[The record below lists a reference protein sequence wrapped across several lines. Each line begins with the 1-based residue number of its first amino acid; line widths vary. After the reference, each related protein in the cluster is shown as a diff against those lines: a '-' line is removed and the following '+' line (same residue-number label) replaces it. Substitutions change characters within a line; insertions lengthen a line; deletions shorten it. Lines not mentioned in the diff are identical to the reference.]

1 MKTIE
6 KFLAHLYSLDV
17 KLWIEDAN
25 LRCSIP
31 EDVLTD
37 ELGVEL
43 RSRKSEI
50 INFLR
55 QAKSSTNYTQAIT
68 PIERK
73 SNLPLSFAQ
82 QRLWFLEQLQPDSY
96 TYNLPTAVRLTGI
109 LDVAV
114 LERSLNTIIQ
124 RHEVLRTQFK
134 TVNGNPILQIQPSVT
149 LPLAV
154 IDLQTFNLLEQ
165 DEEVRNLALKEAQT
179 PFNLATD
186 VLLRV
191 KILRLAKDENVV
203 LFTMHHI
210 VSDGWSMEILIK
222 ELATLYTAFSTNQ
235 PSPLPEL
242 AIQYV
247 DFAVWQRQWLQGEV
261 LETQLDYWR
270 QQLSGILPV
279 LQLPTDYPRGRVQ
292 TFRGAIESFSLSSK
306 LSQDIIKLAKNAG
319 VTPFVTLL
327 TAYKILLHRYTGQT
341 DILVGTPVANRHRR
355 EIESLIGFFVNTLV
369 LRTNL
374 ADNPSFQNLL
384 QQLKN
389 STWQAYDHQ
398 DIPFEKLVEVL
409 QPERDLS
416 FNPLF
421 QVKFRL
427 ENAPTEKLELPG
439 LTLTPL
445 NRTEAS
451 AKLDLSLDMYETS
464 AGFVGAFEYN
474 RDLFAPETISRMV
487 GHFQTLLT
495 AIIENPK
502 QQISEL
508 PLLTESEKQKILI
521 DWNQTEVEFPRHL
534 TFQDLFA
541 AQVEKTPDA
550 VAVIFENQCLTYREL
565 NQKSNQVAHYL
576 KEKGVKPEIIVGL
589 CVDRSPLMI
598 IALLGIL
605 KAGGAYLPLDPNYP
619 PERLGYMLADS
630 QVPILLTQANL
641 KLPTPQ
647 NYEIIY
653 LDTDWEIIS
662 QCSIENPKS
671 EVTPENLAYLIYT
684 SGSTGKPKGVL
695 IPHIGLT
702 NLTQHKIQVCDVHP
716 GDCVLQFFSISFDAS
731 IPEIIMA
738 LGSGAKLC
746 LAKSESLLPGETLR
760 KLLRE
765 NAVTHITITPSALS
779 LLPSA
784 DLPHL
789 RMVLVGGEAPSPEL
803 IAKWSE
809 GRRFI
814 NAYGP
819 TEVTVNASMVLCG
832 NGHPLLPT
840 IRPSA
845 NKQLYILDNYLQP
858 VPIGVIGEL
867 YISGIGLARGY
878 LNRPDLTDQRF
889 ISNPFNHF
897 NNQSSPPPR
906 LRGEAR
912 GGVLLVGEE
921 SRLYKT
927 GDLACYLPDGRI
939 RLLGRIDDQ
948 VKIRGFRIEPQEV
961 ETVLCQHPAV
971 RAGVVIVREDQPGEK
986 RLVAYVVANE
996 IDSLK
1001 EVLKSSLNEEISFLS
1016 SPTPSDLR
1024 RFMREKLPEYL
1035 VPAAFV
1041 VLTDLPLTP
1050 NGKVDIPSLP
1060 LPERVLS
1067 NAEFIAP
1074 RTEIETQLADIYAQI
1089 LKLEKVSIDD
1099 DFFELGG
1106 HSLIATQLIAQALQV
1121 FQVELTV
1128 MDLFDAPT
1136 VAGMAERILQRQLTT
1151 QISMISDTA
1160 NDEREEFEI

>member
-17 KLWIEDAN
+17 KLWVEDAN

-37 ELGVEL
+37 ELSVEL
-43 RSRKSEI
+43 RSRKLEI

-55 QAKSSTNYTQAIT
+55 QAQSSATNYTQAIT
-68 PIERK
+68 PAAR
-73 SNLPLSFAQ
+73 NGDLPLSFAQ

-109 LDVAV
+109 LDIGV

-134 TVNGNPILQIQPSVT
+134 TVDGNPILQIQPSVE
-149 LPLAV
+149 LPLTV
-154 IDLQTFNLLEQ
+154 IDLQAFNLLEQ
-165 DEEVRNLALKEAQT
+165 DEEVRHLALKEAQT

-210 VSDGWSMEILIK
+210 VSDAWSMEILVK
-222 ELATLYTAFSTNQ
+222 ELATLYTAFRANQ
-235 PSPLPEL
+235 PSPLPDL

-247 DFAVWQRQWLQGEV
+247 DFAVWQRQWLQGKV

-270 QQLSGILPV
+270 QKLSGLLPV

-292 TFRGAIESFSLSSK
+292 TFHGAIESFSLSPQ
-306 LSQDIIKLAKNAG
+306 LSQGIIKLAKSAG

-327 TAYKILLHRYTGQT
+327 TAYKIILHRYTGQT

-355 EIESLIGFFVNTLV
+355 EIEGLIGFFVNTLV
-369 LRTNL
+369 LRTNI
-374 ADNPSFQNLL
+374 ADNPSFQELL
-384 QQLKN
+384 QQVRN
-389 STWQAYDHQ
+389 TTWQAYDHQ

-427 ENAPTEKLELPG
+427 ENAPIEKLELPG
-439 LTLTPL
+439 LTITPV

-464 AGFVGAFEYN
+464 EGFVGAFEYN
-474 RDLFAPETISRMV
+474 RDLFAPETINRMV

-495 AIIENPK
+495 AIVEHPEKRIA
-502 QQISEL
+502 EL
-508 PLLTESEKQKILI
+508 PLLTESERQTILI
-521 DWNQTEVEFPRHL
+521 DWNQTQVDFPSHL

-550 VAVIFENQCLTYREL
+550 VAVIFENQSLTYREL

-576 KEKGVKPEIIVGL
+576 KQKGVKPEVIVGI
-589 CVDRSPLMI
+589 CVERSPLMI

-619 PERLGYMLADS
+619 PERLAYMLADS
-630 QVPILLTQANL
+630 QVPILLTETSL
-641 KLPTPQ
+641 KVTTSSH
-647 NYEIIY
+647 YEIIY
-653 LDTDWEIIS
+653 LNKDWETIS
-662 QCSIENPKS
+662 QCSTENPES
-671 EVTPENLAYLIYT
+671 EAKPENLAYLIYT
-684 SGSTGKPKGVL
+684 SGSTGTPKGVL

-702 NLTQHKIQVCDVHP
+702 NLTQHKIEVCDVHP
-716 GDCVLQFFSISFDAS
+716 GDCVLQFFSLSFDAS

-746 LAKSESLLPGETLR
+746 LAKPESLLPGETLLQ
-760 KLLRE
+760 LLRD

-784 DLPHL
+784 DLPDL

-803 IAKWSE
+803 IAKWSP

-845 NKQLYILDNYLQP
+845 NKQLYILDNYLQS

-867 YISGIGLARGY
+867 YIGGIGLARGY
-878 LNRPDLTDQRF
+878 LNRPYLTAERF
-889 ISNPFNHF
+889 ISDWGLGTGELGVPSGDKG
-897 NNQSSPPPR
+897 QRGLGKEMSSVN
-906 LRGEAR
+906 GD
-912 GGVLLVGEE
+912 

-939 RLLGRIDDQ
+939 KLLGRVDNQ

-961 ETVLCQHPAV
+961 ETVLCQHPGV
-971 RAGVVIVREDQPGEK
+971 LAGVVIVREDQPDQK
-986 RLVAYVVANE
+986 RLVAYVVP
-996 IDSLK
+996 
-1001 EVLKSSLNEEISFLS
+1001 NEEAGEQRSENLPNPQS
-1016 SPTPSDLR
+1016 LR
-1024 RFMREKLPEYL
+1024 TFMREKLPEYL
-1035 VPAAFV
+1035 VPSAFV
-1041 VLTDLPLTP
+1041 VLEDLPLTP
-1050 NGKVDIPSLP
+1050 NGKVDTHSLP
-1060 LPERVLS
+1060 APEQVLS
-1067 NAEFIAP
+1067 KAEFIAP
-1074 RTEIETQLADIYAQI
+1074 RTDIEAQLAAIYAQV
-1089 LKLEKVSIDD
+1089 LKVEKVSVDD

-1128 MDLFDAPT
+1128 IDLFDAPT
-1136 VAGMAERILQRQLTT
+1136 VAGLAERILQRQLTA
-1151 QISMISDTA
+1151 QIPVITDIA

>member
-17 KLWIEDAN
+17 KLWVEDAN

-37 ELGVEL
+37 ELTGEL

-55 QAKSSTNYTQAIT
+55 QAQSYATNYTQAIT
-68 PIERK
+68 PAPRNG
-73 SNLPLSFAQ
+73 NLPLSFAQ

-109 LDVAV
+109 LDVGL

-124 RHEVLRTQFK
+124 RHEVLRTNFK
-134 TVNGNPILQIQPSVT
+134 TVDGNPVLQIQPSVT
-149 LPLAV
+149 LPLTV
-154 IDLQTFNLLEQ
+154 IDLQNFNPIEQ
-165 DEEVRNLALKEAQT
+165 DEEVRHLALKEAQT

-191 KILRLAKDENVV
+191 KILQLAKDENIV

-210 VSDGWSMEILIK
+210 ISDGWSMEILVK
-222 ELATLYTAFSTNQ
+222 ELATLYTAFSSNK

-247 DFAVWQRQWLQGEV
+247 DFAIWQRQWLQGEV

-270 QQLSGILPV
+270 QQLGGILPV

-292 TFRGAIESFSLSSK
+292 TFRGAIESFSLSPQ
-306 LSQDIIKLAKNAG
+306 LSQGIINLAKNAG
-319 VTPFVTLL
+319 VTPFITLL

-369 LRTNL
+369 LRSNL
-374 ADNPSFQNLL
+374 ADNPSFQELL
-384 QQLKN
+384 QQLKTT
-389 STWQAYDHQ
+389 TWQAYDHQ

-439 LTLTPL
+439 LTITPV

-464 AGFVGAFEYN
+464 EGFVGAFEYN
-474 RDLFAPETISRMV
+474 RDLFAPETINRMV

-495 AIIENPK
+495 AIVEHPENR
-502 QQISEL
+502 ISQL
-508 PLLTESEKQKILI
+508 PLLTESEKQTILI
-521 DWNQTEVEFPRHL
+521 DWNQTEVEFPSHL
-534 TFQDLFA
+534 TFQDLFT

-550 VAVIFENQCLTYREL
+550 VAIIFENQFLTYREL
-565 NQKSNQVAHYL
+565 NQKSNQLAHYL
-576 KEKGVKPEIIVGL
+576 KQKGVKPEVIVGL
-589 CVDRSPLMI
+589 CVERSPLMI

-619 PERLGYMLADS
+619 PERLAYMLGDS
-630 QVPILLTQANL
+630 KVQILLTETSL
-641 KLPTPQ
+641 KVTTSSS
-647 NYEIIY
+647 YEIIY
-653 LDTDWEIIS
+653 LDTDWETIS
-662 QCSIENPKS
+662 QCSIENPES

-684 SGSTGKPKGVL
+684 SGSTGTPKGVL

-702 NLTQHKIQVCDVHP
+702 NLTQHKIEVCDVHP
-716 GDCVLQFFSISFDAS
+716 GDCVLQFFSLSFDAS

-746 LAKSESLLPGETLR
+746 LAKPESLLPGETLLQ
-760 KLLRE
+760 LLRD

-803 IAKWSE
+803 IAKWST

-845 NKQLYILDNYLQP
+845 NKQLYILD
-858 VPIGVIGEL
+858 
-867 YISGIGLARGY
+867 
-878 LNRPDLTDQRF
+878 
-889 ISNPFNHF
+889 
-897 NNQSSPPPR
+897 
-906 LRGEAR
+906 
-912 GGVLLVGEE
+912 
-921 SRLYKT
+921 
-927 GDLACYLPDGRI
+927 
-939 RLLGRIDDQ
+939 
-948 VKIRGFRIEPQEV
+948 
-961 ETVLCQHPAV
+961 
-971 RAGVVIVREDQPGEK
+971 
-986 RLVAYVVANE
+986 
-996 IDSLK
+996 
-1001 EVLKSSLNEEISFLS
+1001 
-1016 SPTPSDLR
+1016 
-1024 RFMREKLPEYL
+1024 
-1035 VPAAFV
+1035 
-1041 VLTDLPLTP
+1041 
-1050 NGKVDIPSLP
+1050 
-1060 LPERVLS
+1060 
-1067 NAEFIAP
+1067 
-1074 RTEIETQLADIYAQI
+1074 
-1089 LKLEKVSIDD
+1089 
-1099 DFFELGG
+1099 
-1106 HSLIATQLIAQALQV
+1106 
-1121 FQVELTV
+1121 
-1128 MDLFDAPT
+1128 
-1136 VAGMAERILQRQLTT
+1136 
-1151 QISMISDTA
+1151 
-1160 NDEREEFEI
+1160 

>member
-17 KLWIEDAN
+17 KLWVEDAN

-37 ELGVEL
+37 ELTGEL

-55 QAKSSTNYTQAIT
+55 QAKSSAINYTESIT
-68 PIERK
+68 PAPRNG
-73 SNLPLSFAQ
+73 NLPLSFAQ

-109 LDVAV
+109 LDVEL

-124 RHEVLRTQFK
+124 RHEVLRTNIK
-134 TVNGNPILQIQPSVT
+134 TVDGNPVVQIQPSVT
-149 LPLAV
+149 LPLNV
-154 IDLQTFNLLEQ
+154 IDLQTFNPIEQ
-165 DEEVRNLALKEAQT
+165 NEEVRHLALKEAQT
-179 PFNLATD
+179 PFDLATD

-191 KILRLAKDENVV
+191 KILQLAKDENVV

-210 VSDGWSMEILIK
+210 ISDGWSMEILVK
-222 ELATLYTAFSTNQ
+222 ELATLYTAFSANQ

-247 DFAVWQRQWLQGEV
+247 DFAIWQRQWLQGEI

-270 QQLSGILPV
+270 EQLGGILPV
-279 LQLPTDYPRGRVQ
+279 LQLPTDYPRGRLQ
-292 TFRGAIESFSLSSK
+292 TFRGAIESFSLSPQ
-306 LSQDIIKLAKNAG
+306 LSQGIINLAKNAG
-319 VTPFVTLL
+319 VTPFITLL

-355 EIESLIGFFVNTLV
+355 EIENLIGFFVNTLV

-374 ADNPSFQNLL
+374 ADNPSFQELL
-384 QQLKN
+384 QQLKTT
-389 STWQAYDHQ
+389 TWQAYDHQ
-398 DIPFEKLVEVL
+398 DIPFEKLVEIL

-439 LTLTPL
+439 LTITPV

-464 AGFVGAFEYN
+464 EGFVGAFEYN

-495 AIIENPK
+495 AIVEHPENL
-502 QQISEL
+502 ISEL
-508 PLLTESEKQKILI
+508 PLLTESERQTILI
-521 DWNQTEVEFPRHL
+521 DWNQTQVEFPSHL

-550 VAVIFENQCLTYREL
+550 VAVIFENQFLTYREL
-565 NQKSNQVAHYL
+565 NQKSNQIAHYL
-576 KEKGVKPEIIVGL
+576 KQKGVKPEVIVGL
-589 CVDRSPLMI
+589 CVERSPLMI

-619 PERLGYMLADS
+619 PERLAYMLADS
-630 QVPILLTQANL
+630 QVPILLTETSL
-641 KLPTPQ
+641 KVTTSSS
-647 NYEIIY
+647 YEIIN
-653 LDTDWEIIS
+653 LDTEWEIIA
-662 QCSIENPKS
+662 QYSIENPES
-671 EVTPENLAYLIYT
+671 EAKPDNLAYLIYT
-684 SGSTGKPKGVL
+684 SGSTGTPKGVL

-702 NLTQHKIQVCDVHP
+702 NLTQHKIQVGDVHP
-716 GDCVLQFFSISFDAS
+716 GDCVLQFFSLSFDAS

-746 LAKSESLLPGETLR
+746 LAKPESLLPGETLLQ
-760 KLLRE
+760 LLRD

-789 RMVLVGGEAPSPEL
+789 RMILVGGEAPSPEL
-803 IAKWSE
+803 IAKWST

-832 NGHPLLPT
+832 NGHPVLPT

-867 YISGIGLARGY
+867 YIGGIGLARGY
-878 LNRPDLTDQRF
+878 LNRPDLTTQRF
-889 ISNPFNHF
+889 ISWGLGTGDWGLGKEM
-897 NNQSSPPPR
+897 SSVN
-906 LRGEAR
+906 GD
-912 GGVLLVGEE
+912 

-939 RLLGRIDDQ
+939 KLLGRVDNQ

-961 ETVLCQHPAV
+961 ETVLCQHPGV
-971 RAGVVIVREDQPGEK
+971 RAGVVIVREDKPGEK
-986 RLVAYVVANE
+986 RLVAYIVP
-996 IDSLK
+996 
-1001 EVLKSSLNEEISFLS
+1001 NEEAAQQGSKNLPNPQS
-1016 SPTPSDLR
+1016 LR
-1024 RFMREKLPEYL
+1024 AFMREKLPEYL
-1035 VPAAFV
+1035 VPSAFV
-1041 VLTDLPLTP
+1041 VLEDLPLTP
-1050 NGKVDIPSLP
+1050 NGKVDTHALP
-1060 LPERVLS
+1060 APEQVLS
-1067 NAEFIAP
+1067 KAEFIAP
-1074 RTEIETQLADIYAQI
+1074 RTDIEAQLAAIYAQV
-1089 LKLEKVSIDD
+1089 LKLEKVSVDD

-1128 MDLFDAPT
+1128 IDLFDAPT
-1136 VAGMAERILQRQLTT
+1136 VAGLAERILQRQLTA
-1151 QISMISDTA
+1151 QVPVISDTPD
-1160 NDEREEFEI
+1160 DEREEFEI

>member
-25 LRCSIP
+25 LRCSVP

-55 QAKSSTNYTQAIT
+55 QAKSSTNYTQAIL
-68 PIERK
+68 PAERHE
-73 SNLPLSFAQ
+73 NLPLSFAQ
-82 QRLWFLEQLQPDSY
+82 QRLWFLEQLQLGNA
-96 TYNLPTAVRLTGI
+96 TYNLPTAVRLKGN
-109 LDVAV
+109 LDVRV
-114 LERSLNTIIQ
+114 LERSLNEIIQ
-124 RHEVLRTQFK
+124 RHEVLRTHFK
-134 TVNGNPILQIQPSVT
+134 TVNGNPVLHIQPSVT

-154 IDLQTFNLLEQ
+154 IDLQTFNPLEQ
-165 DEEVRNLALKEAQT
+165 DEEVRHLALKEAQT
-179 PFNLATD
+179 PFDLATD

-191 KILRLAKDENVV
+191 KIIRLAKDENVV

-210 VSDGWSMEILIK
+210 ISDGWSMEILIK
-222 ELATLYTAFSTNQ
+222 ELATLYNAFSTNQ

-261 LETQLDYWR
+261 LDTQLDYWR
-270 QQLSGILPV
+270 QQLGGILPV

-292 TFRGAIESFSLSSK
+292 TFRGAIESFSLSPQ
-306 LSQDIIKLAKNAG
+306 LSQDIIKIAKSAG

-355 EIESLIGFFVNTLV
+355 EIEGLIGFFVNTLV

-374 ADNPSFQNLL
+374 TDNPSFQDLL

-389 STWQAYDHQ
+389 TTWQAYDHQ

-464 AGFVGAFEYN
+464 TGFVGAFEYN

-495 AIIENPK
+495 AIVENPEK
-502 QQISEL
+502 RTSEL
-508 PLLTESEKQKILI
+508 PLLTESERQKILI
-521 DWNQTEVEFPRHL
+521 DWNQTQVEFPSHL

-550 VAVIFENQCLTYREL
+550 VAVIFENQSLTYREL

-576 KEKGVKPEIIVGL
+576 QQKGVKPEIIVGL
-589 CVDRSPLMI
+589 CVERTPLMI

-630 QVPILLTQANL
+630 QVPILLTEANL
-641 KLPTPQ
+641 KFSTPQ

-653 LDTDWEIIS
+653 LDTDWEIIY
-662 QCSIENPKS
+662 QCSIENPES

-702 NLTQHKIQVCDVHP
+702 NLTKHKIEICDVHP
-716 GDCVLQFFSISFDAS
+716 GDCVLQFFSLSFDAS

-746 LAKSESLLPGETLR
+746 LAKSESLLPGETLLQ
-760 KLLRE
+760 LLQN

-789 RMVLVGGEAPSPEL
+789 RMILVGGEAPSPEL

-867 YISGIGLARGY
+867 YIGGLGLARGY
-878 LNRPDLTDQRF
+878 LNRPDLTNQKF
-889 ISNPFNHF
+889 IPNPFSQLSVISYQLSVNS
-897 NNQSSPPPR
+897 QP
-906 LRGEAR
+906 
-912 GGVLLVGEE
+912 
-921 SRLYKT
+921 RLYKT

-939 RLLGRIDDQ
+939 KLLGRIDNQ

-961 ETVLCQHPAV
+961 ETVLCQHSGV
-971 RAGVVIVREDQPGEK
+971 RAGVVIVREDQPNQK

-996 IDSLK
+996 EAK
-1001 EVLKSSLNEEISFLS
+1001 EQGRENLLS
-1016 SPTPSDLR
+1016 SQSLR
-1024 RFMREKLPEYL
+1024 SFMREKLPEYL
-1035 VPAAFV
+1035 VPSAFV
-1041 VLTDLPLTP
+1041 LLENLPLTP
-1050 NGKVDIPSLP
+1050 NGKVDIHSLP
-1060 LPERVLS
+1060 APEEIVS
-1067 NAEFIAP
+1067 TSEFIAP
-1074 RTEIETQLADIYAQI
+1074 RTQIEAQLANIYTQI
-1089 LKLEKVSIDD
+1089 LNLEKVSIHD

-1106 HSLIATQLIAQALQV
+1106 HSLIATQLISQALQV

-1136 VAGMAERILQRQLTT
+1136 VAGMAERILQRQLTAEV
-1151 QISMISDTA
+1151 SVISDTGD
-1160 NDEREEFEI
+1160 DEREEFEI

>member
-17 KLWIEDAN
+17 KLWVEDAN

-37 ELGVEL
+37 ELTGEL

-50 INFLR
+50 ITFLR

-68 PIERK
+68 PAPRNG
-73 SNLPLSFAQ
+73 NLPLSFAQ

-109 LDVAV
+109 LDVGL

-124 RHEVLRTQFK
+124 RHELLRTNFK
-134 TVNGNPILQIQPSVT
+134 TVDGNPVLDIQPSVT

-154 IDLQTFNLLEQ
+154 IDLQAFNLLEQ
-165 DEEVRNLALKEAQT
+165 DEEVRHLALKEAQT
-179 PFNLATD
+179 PFDLATD

-191 KILRLAKDENVV
+191 KILQLAKDENVV

-210 VSDGWSMEILIK
+210 VSDGWSMEILVK
-222 ELATLYTAFSTNQ
+222 ELATLYTAFSGNQ

-247 DFAVWQRQWLQGEV
+247 DFAIWQRQWLQGEV

-270 QQLSGILPV
+270 QQLGGILPV

-292 TFRGAIESFSLSSK
+292 TFRGAIESFSLSPQ
-306 LSQDIIKLAKNAG
+306 LSQGIIKLAKNAG

-355 EIESLIGFFVNTLV
+355 EIEALIGFFVNTLV

-374 ADNPSFQNLL
+374 ADNPSFQELL
-384 QQLKN
+384 QQLIN
-389 STWQAYDHQ
+389 TTWQAYDHQ

-439 LTLTPL
+439 LTLRPL

-464 AGFVGAFEYN
+464 EGFVGAFEYN
-474 RDLFAPETISRMV
+474 RDLFAPETINRMV
-487 GHFQTLLT
+487 GHFQTVLT
-495 AIIENPK
+495 AIVENPQK
-502 QQISEL
+502 RISEL
-508 PLLTESEKQKILI
+508 PLLTDKEKQTILI
-521 DWNQTEVEFPRHL
+521 DWNQTQVECPSHL

-541 AQVEKTPDA
+541 AQVEKTPDE
-550 VAVIFENQCLTYREL
+550 VAIIFENQSLTYTEL

-576 KEKGVKPEIIVGL
+576 KKKGVKPEVIVGL
-589 CVDRSPLMI
+589 CVERSPLMI

-630 QVPILLTQANL
+630 QVPILLTETSL
-641 KLPTPQ
+641 KVATSSS
-647 NYEIIY
+647 YEIIY
-653 LDTDWEIIS
+653 LDTDWETIS
-662 QCSIENPKS
+662 QCSIENPES
-671 EVTPENLAYLIYT
+671 EVKPENLAYLIYT

-716 GDCVLQFFSISFDAS
+716 GDCVLQFFSLSFDAS

-746 LAKSESLLPGETLR
+746 LAKSESLLPGETLL
-760 KLLRE
+760 KLLRD

-803 IAKWSE
+803 IAKWSQ

-832 NGHPLLPT
+832 NGHPLVPT

-867 YISGIGLARGY
+867 YIGGIGLARGY
-878 LNRPDLTDQRF
+878 LNRPDLTAERF
-889 ISNPFNHF
+889 IRDWGLGTGDWGLGKEVSLVNSQ
-897 NNQSSPPPR
+897 QSTVNSD
-906 LRGEAR
+906 
-912 GGVLLVGEE
+912 

-927 GDLACYLPDGRI
+927 GDLAYYLPDGRI
-939 RLLGRIDDQ
+939 RLLGRVDNQ

-961 ETVLCQHPAV
+961 ETLLCQHPGV

-986 RLVAYVVANE
+986 RLVAYV
-996 IDSLK
+996 IP
-1001 EVLKSSLNEEISFLS
+1001 NEEGGEQKFPQ
-1016 SPTPSDLR
+1016 SPIPNPQSPIPNPQSLR
-1024 RFMREKLPEYL
+1024 AFMREKLPEYL
-1035 VPAAFV
+1035 VPSAFV
-1041 VLTDLPLTP
+1041 LLTDLPLTP
-1050 NGKVDIPSLP
+1050 NGKVDTHALP
-1060 LPERVLS
+1060 APEQVLA

-1074 RTEIETQLADIYAQI
+1074 RTDIEAQLADIYAQI
-1089 LKLEKVSIDD
+1089 LKLEKVSIQD

-1136 VAGMAERILQRQLTT
+1136 VAGLAERILQRQLKAE
-1151 QISMISDTA
+1151 IPVISDTSD
-1160 NDEREEFEI
+1160 DEREEFEI

>member
-25 LRCSIP
+25 LRCSVP

-43 RSRKSEI
+43 RSRKPEI

-55 QAKSSTNYTQAIT
+55 QAKSSAINYSQAIL
-68 PIERK
+68 PAERHE
-73 SNLPLSFAQ
+73 NLPLSFAQ
-82 QRLWFLEQLQPDSY
+82 QRLWFLEQLQLGNA
-96 TYNLPTAVRLTGI
+96 TYNLPTAVRLKGN
-109 LDVAV
+109 LDVRV
-114 LERSLNTIIQ
+114 LERSLNEIIQ

-134 TVNGNPILQIQPSVT
+134 TVNGNPVLQIQSNVT
-149 LPLAV
+149 LPLIV
-154 IDLQTFNLLEQ
+154 VDLQAFNPLEQ
-165 DEEVRNLALKEAQT
+165 DEEVRHLALKAAQT
-179 PFNLATD
+179 PFDLATD

-222 ELATLYTAFSTNQ
+222 ELATLYNAFSTNQ

-247 DFAVWQRQWLQGEV
+247 DFAIWQRQWLQGEV
-261 LETQLDYWR
+261 LDTQLDYWR
-270 QQLSGILPV
+270 QQLGGILPV

-292 TFRGAIESFSLSSK
+292 TFRGAIESFSLSPQ
-306 LSQDIIKLAKNAG
+306 LSQDIIKIAKSAG
-319 VTPFVTLL
+319 VTSFVTLL

-355 EIESLIGFFVNTLV
+355 EIEGLIGFFVNTLV

-374 ADNPSFQNLL
+374 TDNPSFQDLL

-389 STWQAYDHQ
+389 TTWQAYDHQ

-495 AIIENPK
+495 AIVENPEK
-502 QQISEL
+502 RISEL
-508 PLLTESEKQKILI
+508 PLLTESERQKILI
-521 DWNQTEVEFPRHL
+521 DWNQTQVEFPSHL

-550 VAVIFENQCLTYREL
+550 VAVVYTPPQPSPDKEEGVVVESLTYREL

-576 KEKGVKPEIIVGL
+576 QKKGVKPEIIVGL
-589 CVDRSPLMI
+589 CVERSPLMI

-630 QVPILLTQANL
+630 QVPILLTETSL
-641 KLPTPQ
+641 KPALSTPP

-662 QCSIENPKS
+662 QCSTENPKS
-671 EVTPENLAYLIYT
+671 EFTPENLAYLIYT

-702 NLTQHKIQVCDVHP
+702 NLTKHKIEICDVHP
-716 GDCVLQFFSISFDAS
+716 GDCVLQFFSLSFDAS

-746 LAKSESLLPGETLR
+746 LAKSESLLPGETLLQ
-760 KLLRE
+760 LLQN

-779 LLPSA
+779 LIPSA

-789 RMVLVGGEAPSPEL
+789 RMILVGGEAPSPEL

-809 GRRFI
+809 ERRFI

-878 LNRPDLTDQRF
+878 LNRPDLTAERF
-889 ISNPFNHF
+889 ITNPFNHF

-906 LRGEAR
+906 LRGGAR
-912 GGVLLVGEE
+912 GGVLF
-921 SRLYKT
+921 SMSI
-927 GDLACYLPDGRI
+927 YLP
-939 RLLGRIDDQ
+939 LLTFFAD
-948 VKIRGFRIEPQEV
+948 VTP
-961 ETVLCQHPAV
+961 
-971 RAGVVIVREDQPGEK
+971 
-986 RLVAYVVANE
+986 YVT
-996 IDSLK
+996 
-1001 EVLKSSLNEEISFLS
+1001 SSSQ
-1016 SPTPSDLR
+1016 T
-1024 RFMREKLPEYL
+1024 K
-1035 VPAAFV
+1035 
-1041 VLTDLPLTP
+1041 
-1050 NGKVDIPSLP
+1050 
-1060 LPERVLS
+1060 
-1067 NAEFIAP
+1067 
-1074 RTEIETQLADIYAQI
+1074 
-1089 LKLEKVSIDD
+1089 
-1099 DFFELGG
+1099 
-1106 HSLIATQLIAQALQV
+1106 
-1121 FQVELTV
+1121 
-1128 MDLFDAPT
+1128 
-1136 VAGMAERILQRQLTT
+1136 
-1151 QISMISDTA
+1151 
-1160 NDEREEFEI
+1160 

>member
-25 LRCSIP
+25 LRCSVP

-55 QAKSSTNYTQAIT
+55 QAKSSTNYTQAIL
-68 PIERK
+68 PAERHE
-73 SNLPLSFAQ
+73 NLPLSFAQ
-82 QRLWFLEQLQPDSY
+82 QRLWFLEQLQLGNA
-96 TYNLPTAVRLTGI
+96 TYNLPTAVRLKGN
-109 LDVAV
+109 LDVRV
-114 LERSLNTIIQ
+114 LERSLNEIIQ
-124 RHEVLRTQFK
+124 RHEVLRTHFK
-134 TVNGNPILQIQPSVT
+134 TVNGNPVLHIQPSVT

-154 IDLQTFNLLEQ
+154 IDLQTFNPLEQ
-165 DEEVRNLALKEAQT
+165 DEEVRHLALKEAQT
-179 PFNLATD
+179 PFDLATD

-191 KILRLAKDENVV
+191 KIIRLAKDENVV

-210 VSDGWSMEILIK
+210 ISDGWSMEILIK
-222 ELATLYTAFSTNQ
+222 ELATLYNAFSTNQ

-261 LETQLDYWR
+261 LDTQLDYWR
-270 QQLSGILPV
+270 QQLGGILPV

-292 TFRGAIESFSLSSK
+292 TFRGAIESFSLSPQ
-306 LSQDIIKLAKNAG
+306 LSQDIIKIAKSAG

-355 EIESLIGFFVNTLV
+355 EIEGLIGFFVNTLV

-374 ADNPSFQNLL
+374 TDNPSFQDLL

-389 STWQAYDHQ
+389 TTWQAYDHQ

-464 AGFVGAFEYN
+464 TGFVGAFEYN

-495 AIIENPK
+495 AIVENPEK
-502 QQISEL
+502 RTSEL
-508 PLLTESEKQKILI
+508 PLLTESERQKILI
-521 DWNQTEVEFPRHL
+521 DWNQTQVEFPSHL

-550 VAVIFENQCLTYREL
+550 VAVIFDNQSLTYKEL

-576 KEKGVKPEIIVGL
+576 QQKGVKPEIIVGL
-589 CVDRSPLMI
+589 CVERTPLMI

-630 QVPILLTQANL
+630 QVPILLTEANL
-641 KLPTPQ
+641 KFSTPQ

-653 LDTDWEIIS
+653 LDTDWEIIY
-662 QCSIENPKS
+662 QCSIENPES

-702 NLTQHKIQVCDVHP
+702 NLTKHKIEICDVHP
-716 GDCVLQFFSISFDAS
+716 GDCVLQFFSLSFDAS

-746 LAKSESLLPGETLR
+746 LAKSESLLPGETLLQ
-760 KLLRE
+760 LLQN

-789 RMVLVGGEAPSPEL
+789 RMILVGGEAPSPEL

-867 YISGIGLARGY
+867 YIGGLGLARGY
-878 LNRPDLTDQRF
+878 LNRPDLTNQKF
-889 ISNPFNHF
+889 IPNPFSQLSVISYQLSVNS
-897 NNQSSPPPR
+897 QP
-906 LRGEAR
+906 
-912 GGVLLVGEE
+912 
-921 SRLYKT
+921 RLYKT

-939 RLLGRIDDQ
+939 KLLGRIDNQ

-961 ETVLCQHPAV
+961 ETVLCQHSGV
-971 RAGVVIVREDQPGEK
+971 RTGVVIVREDQPNQK

-996 IDSLK
+996 EAK
-1001 EVLKSSLNEEISFLS
+1001 EQGRENLLS
-1016 SPTPSDLR
+1016 SQSLR
-1024 RFMREKLPEYL
+1024 SFMREKLPEYL
-1035 VPAAFV
+1035 VPSAFV
-1041 VLTDLPLTP
+1041 LLENLPLTP
-1050 NGKVDIPSLP
+1050 NGKVDIHSLP
-1060 LPERVLS
+1060 APEEIVS
-1067 NAEFIAP
+1067 TSEFIAP
-1074 RTEIETQLADIYAQI
+1074 RTQIEAQLANIYTQI
-1089 LKLEKVSIDD
+1089 LNLEKVSIHD

-1106 HSLIATQLIAQALQV
+1106 HSLIATQLISQALQV

-1136 VAGMAERILQRQLTT
+1136 VAGMAERILQRQLTAEV
-1151 QISMISDTA
+1151 SVISDTGD
-1160 NDEREEFEI
+1160 DEREEFEI

>member
-6 KFLAHLYSLDV
+6 KFLAHLYNLDV
-17 KLWIEDAN
+17 KLWVEDTN

-31 EDVLTD
+31 DDVLTD
-37 ELGVEL
+37 ELSVEL

-55 QAKSSTNYTQAIT
+55 QAKLSTNYTQAIT
-68 PIERK
+68 PAERN
-73 SNLPLSFAQ
+73 SHLPLSFAQ

-96 TYNLPTAVRLTGI
+96 TYNLPTAVRLKGI
-109 LDVAV
+109 LDIVV

-124 RHEVLRTQFK
+124 RHELLRTNFK
-134 TVNGNPILQIQPSVT
+134 TVDGNPVVHIQPSVT
-149 LPLAV
+149 LPIAA
-154 IDLQTFNLLEQ
+154 IDLQNFNLIEQ
-165 DEEVRNLALKEAQT
+165 DEEVHNLALKEAQT

-191 KILRLAKDENVV
+191 KIIQLAEDENVV

-210 VSDGWSMEILIK
+210 VADGWSMEILIK
-222 ELATLYTAFSTNQ
+222 ELKILYTAFIANQ

-242 AIQYV
+242 EIQYV
-247 DFAVWQRQWLQGEV
+247 DFAIWQRKWLQGEV

-270 QQLSGILPV
+270 QQLGGILPV
-279 LQLPTDYPRGRVQ
+279 LQLPADYPRGRVQ

-341 DILVGTPVANRHRR
+341 DIIVGTPVANRHRR
-355 EIESLIGFFVNTLV
+355 EIEGLIGFFVNTLV
-369 LRTNL
+369 LRTSL
-374 ADNPSFQNLL
+374 ADNPSFQDLL

-389 STWQAYDHQ
+389 TTWQAYDHQ

-464 AGFVGAFEYN
+464 KGFVGAFEYN
-474 RDLFAPETISRMV
+474 RDLFAPETINRMI

-495 AIIENPK
+495 AIVENPEK
-502 QQISEL
+502 QISEL
-508 PLLTESEKQKILI
+508 PLLTESEKQTILI
-521 DWNQTEVEFPRHL
+521 DWNQTEVEFLSHL
-534 TFQDLFA
+534 TFQDLFT

-550 VAVIFENQCLTYREL
+550 VAVIFENQSLTYTEL
-565 NQKSNQVAHYL
+565 NQKSNQIAHYL
-576 KEKGVKPEIIVGL
+576 QKKGVKPEVIVGL

-641 KLPTPQ
+641 KLPTSQ
-647 NYEIIY
+647 NYEIIN
-653 LDTDWEIIS
+653 LDADWEKIS
-662 QCSIENPKS
+662 QCSIETPES

-738 LGSGAKLC
+738 LGNGAKLC
-746 LAKSESLLPGETLR
+746 LAKSESLLPGETLL
-760 KLLRE
+760 KLLQE

-789 RMVLVGGEAPSPEL
+789 RMILVGGEAPSPEL
-803 IAKWSE
+803 ITKWSK

-832 NGHPLLPT
+832 NVHPLLPT

-845 NKQLYILDNYLQP
+845 NKQLYILDHYLQP

-867 YISGIGLARGY
+867 HIGGIGLARGY
-878 LNRPDLTDQRF
+878 LNRPDLTAERF
-889 ISNPFNHF
+889 ISNPFSHF

-906 LRGEAR
+906 LRGGAR
-912 GGVLLVGEE
+912 GGVLDVSKE

-927 GDLACYLPDGRI
+927 GDLAYYLPDGRI
-939 RLLGRIDDQ
+939 RLLGRIDNQ
-948 VKIRGFRIEPQEV
+948 VKIRGFRIELQEV

-986 RLVAYVVANE
+986 RLVAYIVANK
-996 IDSLK
+996 I
-1001 EVLKSSLNEEISFLS
+1001 IPS
-1016 SPTPSDLR
+1016 SPTSSEMR

-1035 VPAAFV
+1035 VPATFV

-1050 NGKVDIPSLP
+1050 NGKVDIHSLP
-1060 LPERVLS
+1060 APEQVLS
-1067 NAEFIAP
+1067 TTEFIAP

-1121 FQVELTV
+1121 FQIELTV

-1136 VAGMAERILQRQLTT
+1136 VAGLAERILQRQLTA
-1151 QISMISDTA
+1151 QIPIISDTT
-1160 NDEREEFEI
+1160 NHEREEFEI

>member
-17 KLWIEDAN
+17 KLWVEDAN

-37 ELGVEL
+37 ELTGEL

-55 QAKSSTNYTQAIT
+55 QAQSSATNYTQAI
-68 PIERK
+68 PPAPRNG
-73 SNLPLSFAQ
+73 NLPLSFAQ

-109 LDVAV
+109 LDVEL

-124 RHEVLRTQFK
+124 RHEVLRTNFK
-134 TVNGNPILQIQPSVT
+134 TVDGNPVLQIQPSVT
-149 LPLAV
+149 LPLNL
-154 IDLQTFNLLEQ
+154 IDLQTFNPIEQ
-165 DEEVRNLALKEAQT
+165 DEEVRHLALKEAQT
-179 PFNLATD
+179 PFDLARD

-191 KILRLAKDENVV
+191 KILQLAKDENVV

-210 VSDGWSMEILIK
+210 VSDGWSMEILVK
-222 ELATLYTAFSTNQ
+222 ELATLYTAFSSNKA
-235 PSPLPEL
+235 SPLPEL

-247 DFAVWQRQWLQGEV
+247 DFAIWQRQWLQGEV

-270 QQLSGILPV
+270 QQLGGILPV

-292 TFRGAIESFSLSSK
+292 TFRGAIESFSLSLQ
-306 LSQDIIKLAKNAG
+306 LSQGIINLAKNAG
-319 VTPFVTLL
+319 VTPFITLL

-355 EIESLIGFFVNTLV
+355 EIEGLIGFFVNTLV

-374 ADNPSFQNLL
+374 ADNPSFQELL
-384 QQLKN
+384 QQLRTTN
-389 STWQAYDHQ
+389 WQAYDHQ

-427 ENAPTEKLELPG
+427 ENAPTKKLELPG
-439 LTLTPL
+439 LTITPV

-464 AGFVGAFEYN
+464 EGFVGAFEYN
-474 RDLFAPETISRMV
+474 RDLFAPETINRMV

-495 AIIENPK
+495 AIVENP
-502 QQISEL
+502 QNRISEL
-508 PLLTESEKQKILI
+508 PLLTESEKQTILI
-521 DWNQTEVEFPRHL
+521 DWNQTQVEFPSHL

-550 VAVIFENQCLTYREL
+550 VAVIFENQFLTYREL
-565 NQKSNQVAHYL
+565 NQKSNQLAHYL
-576 KEKGVKPEIIVGL
+576 KQKGVKPEVIVGL
-589 CVDRSPLMI
+589 CVERSPLMI

-619 PERLGYMLADS
+619 PERLAYMLADS
-630 QVPILLTQANL
+630 QVPILLTETSL
-641 KLPTPQ
+641 KVATSSS
-647 NYEIIY
+647 YEIIN
-653 LDTDWEIIS
+653 LDTEWEIIY
-662 QCSIENPKS
+662 QYSIENPKS

-684 SGSTGKPKGVL
+684 SGSTGTPKGVL

-716 GDCVLQFFSISFDAS
+716 GDCVLQFFSLSFDAS

-746 LAKSESLLPGETLR
+746 LAKPESLLPGETLLQ
-760 KLLRE
+760 LLRD

-803 IAKWSE
+803 IAKWST

-819 TEVTVNASMVLCG
+819 TEVTVNGSMVLCG

-867 YISGIGLARGY
+867 YIGGIGLARGY
-878 LNRPDLTDQRF
+878 LNRPDLTAQRF
-889 ISNPFNHF
+889 ITNPFHKQEQNLEK
-897 NNQSSPPPR
+897 NYE
-906 LRGEAR
+906 LRITLAKRDE
-912 GGVLLVGEE
+912 VHYEL

-939 RLLGRIDDQ
+939 KLLGRVDNQ

-961 ETVLCQHPAV
+961 ETVLCQHPGV
-971 RAGVVIVREDQPGEK
+971 RAGVVIVREDKPGEK
-986 RLVAYVVANE
+986 RLVAYIVPNE
-996 IDSLK
+996 DAEQQRSKNLPNPQSLR
-1001 EVLKSSLNEEISFLS
+1001 
-1016 SPTPSDLR
+1016 T
-1024 RFMREKLPEYL
+1024 FMREKLPEYL
-1035 VPAAFV
+1035 VPSAFV
-1041 VLTDLPLTP
+1041 VLTNLPLTP
-1050 NGKVDIPSLP
+1050 NGKVDTHALP
-1060 LPERVLS
+1060 APEQVLS
-1067 NAEFIAP
+1067 KAEFIAP
-1074 RTEIETQLADIYAQI
+1074 RTDIEAQLADIYAQI
-1089 LKLEKVSIDD
+1089 LKLEKVSVDD

-1106 HSLIATQLIAQALQV
+1106 HSLIATQLISQALQV

-1128 MDLFDAPT
+1128 IDLFDAPT
-1136 VAGMAERILQRQLTT
+1136 VAGLAERILQRQLTA
-1151 QISMISDTA
+1151 QVPAISDTTD
-1160 NDEREEFEI
+1160 DEREEFEI

>member
-17 KLWIEDAN
+17 KLWVEDAN

-37 ELGVEL
+37 ELTGEL

-50 INFLR
+50 ITFLR
-55 QAKSSTNYTQAIT
+55 QAKSYTNYTQAIT
-68 PIERK
+68 PAPRNG
-73 SNLPLSFAQ
+73 NLPLSFAQ

-109 LDVAV
+109 LDVGL

-124 RHEVLRTQFK
+124 RHEVLRTNFK
-134 TVNGNPILQIQPSVT
+134 TVDGNPVLDIQPSVT
-149 LPLAV
+149 LPLNV
-154 IDLQTFNLLEQ
+154 IDLQNFNPIEQ
-165 DEEVRNLALKEAQT
+165 DEKVSHLALKEAQT
-179 PFNLATD
+179 PFDLATD

-191 KILRLAKDENVV
+191 KILQLAKDENVV

-210 VSDGWSMEILIK
+210 ISDGWSMEILVK
-222 ELATLYTAFSTNQ
+222 EFATLYTAFSANQ
-235 PSPLPEL
+235 PSPLPKL

-247 DFAVWQRQWLQGEV
+247 DFAIWQRQWLQGEV

-270 QQLSGILPV
+270 QQLGGILPV

-292 TFRGAIESFSLSSK
+292 TFRGAIESFSLSPQ
-306 LSQDIIKLAKNAG
+306 LSQGIINLAKNAG

-355 EIESLIGFFVNTLV
+355 EIEGLIGFFVNTLV

-374 ADNPSFQNLL
+374 AGNPSFQELL
-384 QQLKN
+384 QQLRTT
-389 STWQAYDHQ
+389 TWQAYDYQ

-439 LTLTPL
+439 LTITPI

-464 AGFVGAFEYN
+464 EGFVGAFEYN
-474 RDLFAPETISRMV
+474 RDLFAPETINRMI

-495 AIIENPK
+495 AIVEK
-502 QQISEL
+502 SEKKISEL
-508 PLLTESEKQKILI
+508 PLLTESEKQTILI
-521 DWNQTEVEFPRHL
+521 DWNQTQVEFPSYL
-534 TFQDLFA
+534 NFQDLFA
-541 AQVEKTPDA
+541 TQVEKTPDA
-550 VAVIFENQCLTYREL
+550 VAIIFDNQSLTYKEL
-565 NQKSNQVAHYL
+565 NQKSNQLAHYL
-576 KEKGVKPEIIVGL
+576 KQKGVKPEVIVGL
-589 CVDRSPLMI
+589 CVERSPLMI

-619 PERLGYMLADS
+619 PERLAYMLGDS
-630 QVPILLTQANL
+630 KVQILLTETSL
-641 KLPTPQ
+641 KVTTSSS
-647 NYEIIY
+647 YEIIY
-653 LDTDWEIIS
+653 LDTDWETIS

-684 SGSTGKPKGVL
+684 SGSTGTPKGVL

-702 NLTQHKIQVCDVHP
+702 NLTQHKIQVCDVYP
-716 GDCVLQFFSISFDAS
+716 GDCVLQFFSLSFDAS

-746 LAKSESLLPGETLR
+746 LAKLESLLPGETLLQ
-760 KLLRE
+760 LLRE

-803 IAKWSE
+803 IAKWST

-867 YISGIGLARGY
+867 YIGGIGLARGY
-878 LNRPDLTDQRF
+878 LNRPDLTTQRF
-889 ISNPFNHF
+889 IPNPFNQLTV
-897 NNQSSPPPR
+897 NSQQSTVNSN
-906 LRGEAR
+906 
-912 GGVLLVGEE
+912 

-939 RLLGRIDDQ
+939 KLLGRVDNQ

-961 ETVLCQHPAV
+961 ETVLCQHPGV
-971 RAGVVIVREDQPGEK
+971 RAGVVIVREDKPGEK
-986 RLVAYVVANE
+986 RLVAYIVP
-996 IDSLK
+996 
-1001 EVLKSSLNEEISFLS
+1001 NEEAGEQGSKNLPNPQS
-1016 SPTPSDLR
+1016 LR
-1024 RFMREKLPEYL
+1024 AFMREKLPEYL
-1035 VPAAFV
+1035 VPSAFV
-1041 VLTDLPLTP
+1041 LLTDLPLTP
-1050 NGKVDIPSLP
+1050 NGKVDTHALP
-1060 LPERVLS
+1060 APKQVLS
-1067 NAEFIAP
+1067 KAEFIAP
-1074 RTEIETQLADIYAQI
+1074 RTDIEAQLADIYAQV
-1089 LKLEKVSIDD
+1089 LKLEKVSVDD

-1106 HSLIATQLIAQALQV
+1106 HSLIATQLISQALQL

-1128 MDLFDAPT
+1128 IDLFDAPT
-1136 VAGMAERILQRQLTT
+1136 VAGLAERILQRQLTA
-1151 QISMISDTA
+1151 QIPAISDTTD
-1160 NDEREEFEI
+1160 DEREEFEI

>member
-6 KFLAHLYSLDV
+6 KFLAHLYSLDA

-37 ELGVEL
+37 ELSVEL

-68 PIERK
+68 PAARNG
-73 SNLPLSFAQ
+73 NLPLSFAQ

-109 LDVAV
+109 LDVEL

-124 RHEVLRTQFK
+124 RHELLRTNFK
-134 TVNGNPILQIQPSVT
+134 TVDGNPVVHIQPSVT
-149 LPLAV
+149 LPLTV
-154 IDLQTFNLLEQ
+154 IDLQNFNPIEQ

-179 PFNLATD
+179 PFDLATD

-191 KILRLAKDENVV
+191 KILQLAEDENVV

-210 VSDGWSMEILIK
+210 ISDGWSMEILVK
-222 ELATLYTAFSTNQ
+222 EFATLYTAFSSNQ

-247 DFAVWQRQWLQGEV
+247 DFAIWQRQWLQGEV

-270 QQLSGILPV
+270 QQLGGILPV

-292 TFRGAIESFSLSSK
+292 TFRGAIESFSLSPQ

-355 EIESLIGFFVNTLV
+355 EIEGLIGFFVNTLV

-374 ADNPSFQNLL
+374 ADNPSFQELL
-384 QQLKN
+384 QQIRN
-389 STWQAYDHQ
+389 TTWQAYDHQ

-464 AGFVGAFEYN
+464 EGFVGAFEYN
-474 RDLFAPETISRMV
+474 RDLFAPETINRMV

-495 AIIENPK
+495 AIVENPQK
-502 QQISEL
+502 RISEL
-508 PLLTESEKQKILI
+508 PLLTDKEKQTILI
-521 DWNQTEVEFPRHL
+521 DWNQTQVEFPSHL
-534 TFQDLFA
+534 TFQDLFG

-550 VAVIFENQCLTYREL
+550 VAVIFENQSLTYREL

-576 KEKGVKPEIIVGL
+576 KQKGVKPEVIVGL
-589 CVDRSPLMI
+589 CVERSPLMI

-630 QVPILLTQANL
+630 QVPILLTETSL
-641 KLPTPQ
+641 KVATSSS
-647 NYEIIY
+647 YEIIY
-653 LDTDWEIIS
+653 LDTDWETIS
-662 QCSIENPKS
+662 QCSIENPES
-671 EVTPENLAYLIYT
+671 EVKPENLAYLIYT

-716 GDCVLQFFSISFDAS
+716 GDCVLQFFSLSFDAS

-746 LAKSESLLPGETLR
+746 LAKPESLLPGETLLQ
-760 KLLRE
+760 LLRD

-803 IAKWSE
+803 IAKWSQ

-867 YISGIGLARGY
+867 YIGGIGLARGY
-878 LNRPDLTDQRF
+878 LNRPDLTAQRF
-889 ISNPFNHF
+889 ISKPFN
-897 NNQSSPPPR
+897 QSTVNSQQSTINSD
-906 LRGEAR
+906 
-912 GGVLLVGEE
+912 

-939 RLLGRIDDQ
+939 KLLGRVDNQ

-961 ETVLCQHPAV
+961 ETVLCQHPGV
-971 RAGVVIVREDQPGEK
+971 RAGVVIVREDKPGEK
-986 RLVAYVVANE
+986 RLVAYV
-996 IDSLK
+996 IP
-1001 EVLKSSLNEEISFLS
+1001 NEEAEEQGSRGAGEQGRENLPNPQS
-1016 SPTPSDLR
+1016 LR
-1024 RFMREKLPEYL
+1024 TFMREKLPEYL
-1035 VPAAFV
+1035 VPSAFV
-1041 VLTDLPLTP
+1041 LLEDLPLTP
-1050 NGKVDIPSLP
+1050 NGKVDTHALP
-1060 LPERVLS
+1060 APEQVLA

-1074 RTEIETQLADIYAQI
+1074 RTEIEAQLADIYAQI
-1089 LKLEKVSIDD
+1089 LKLEKVSIHD

-1136 VAGMAERILQRQLTT
+1136 VAGLAERILQRQLTA
-1151 QISMISDTA
+1151 QIPVISDTA
-1160 NDEREEFEI
+1160 DDEREEFEI

>member
-6 KFLAHLYSLDV
+6 KFLAHLYSLDA

-37 ELGVEL
+37 ELSVEL

-68 PIERK
+68 PAARNG
-73 SNLPLSFAQ
+73 NLPLSFAQ
-82 QRLWFLEQLQPDSY
+82 QRLWFLEQLQPDNY

-109 LDVAV
+109 LDVGL

-124 RHEVLRTQFK
+124 RHELLRTNFK
-134 TVNGNPILQIQPSVT
+134 TVDGNPVLDIQPSVT

-154 IDLQTFNLLEQ
+154 IDLQAFNLLEQ
-165 DEEVRNLALKEAQT
+165 DEEVRHLALKEAQT
-179 PFNLATD
+179 PFDLATD

-191 KILRLAKDENVV
+191 KILQLAKDENVV

-210 VSDGWSMEILIK
+210 VSDGWSMEILVK
-222 ELATLYTAFSTNQ
+222 EFATLYTAFSANQ

-270 QQLSGILPV
+270 QQLGGILPV

-292 TFRGAIESFSLSSK
+292 TFRGAIESFSLSPQ

-355 EIESLIGFFVNTLV
+355 EIEALIGFFINTLV

-374 ADNPSFQNLL
+374 ADNPSFQELL
-384 QQLKN
+384 QQLRTT
-389 STWQAYDHQ
+389 TWQAYDHQ

-464 AGFVGAFEYN
+464 TGFVGAFEYN
-474 RDLFAPETISRMV
+474 RDLFAPETIKRMV

-495 AIIENPK
+495 AIFENPQK
-502 QQISEL
+502 RISEL
-508 PLLTESEKQKILI
+508 PLLTDKEKQTILI
-521 DWNQTEVEFPRHL
+521 DWNQTQVEFPSHL

-550 VAVIFENQCLTYREL
+550 VAIIFENQSLTYKEL

-576 KEKGVKPEIIVGL
+576 KQKGVKPEVIVGL
-589 CVDRSPLMI
+589 CVERSPLMI

-630 QVPILLTQANL
+630 QVPILLTETSSREAEEQ
-641 KLPTPQ
+641 KFTQSPS
-647 NYEIIY
+647 YEIIY
-653 LDTDWEIIS
+653 LDTDWETIS
-662 QCSIENPKS
+662 QCSIENPES
-671 EVTPENLAYLIYT
+671 EATPENLAYLIYT

-702 NLTQHKIQVCDVHP
+702 NLTQHKIEVCDVHP
-716 GDCVLQFFSISFDAS
+716 GDCVLQFFSLSFDAS

-746 LAKSESLLPGETLR
+746 LAKPESLLPGETLLQ
-760 KLLRE
+760 LLRD

-832 NGHPLLPT
+832 NGHPLLPS

-845 NKQLYILDNYLQP
+845 NKQLYVLDNYLQP

-867 YISGIGLARGY
+867 YIGGIGLARGY
-878 LNRPDLTDQRF
+878 LNRPDLTAQRF
-889 ISNPFNHF
+889 ISDWGLGKEM
-897 NNQSSPPPR
+897 SS
-906 LRGEAR
+906 
-912 GGVLLVGEE
+912 VNSD

-939 RLLGRIDDQ
+939 RLLGRVDNQ

-961 ETVLCQHPAV
+961 ETVLCQHPGV
-971 RAGVVIVREDQPGEK
+971 LAGVIIVREDQPDQK
-986 RLVAYVVANE
+986 RLVAYV
-996 IDSLK
+996 IP
-1001 EVLKSSLNEEISFLS
+1001 NEEGREQGRENLP
-1016 SPTPSDLR
+1016 SPQSLR
-1024 RFMREKLPEYL
+1024 AFMREKLPEYL

-1041 VLTDLPLTP
+1041 LLENLPLTP
-1050 NGKVDIPSLP
+1050 NGKVDTHALP
-1060 LPERVLS
+1060 APEQVLA

-1074 RTEIETQLADIYAQI
+1074 RTEIEAQLADIYAQI
-1089 LKLEKVSIDD
+1089 LKLEKVSVHD

-1136 VAGMAERILQRQLTT
+1136 VAGMAERILQRQLTA
-1151 QISMISDTA
+1151 QIPVISDTPD
-1160 NDEREEFEI
+1160 DEREEFEI